1 MFFVLSGSFSIKAG
15 SSTRNNKK
23 LLLKEEKIKQDKNF
37 KADTITMYAERNK
50 KL

>member
-1 MFFVLSGSFSIKAG
+1 MFFVLSDFYIKAS

-37 KADTITMYAERNK
+37 KADTITMYLERNK